1 MKKIRITFIC
11 LSIILLV
18 SALCSCGG
26 ELFESK
32 SENVAAEEYL
42 RIHIRA
48 NSNAEKDQTVKYEIR
63 DLVVNALAPILENAK
78 SKPEAI
84 AAVKQKE
91 SAVNGLIDRHLV
103 EKGFSYKAKISIRNE
118 KFPTRVYNDG
128 ELVLNSGYYDAVII
142 ELGEGAGENWWC
154 VVYPPLC
161 FTRGENVKYRSIL
174 YDFIKG
180 KR

>member
-26 ELFESK
+26 ELFANK
-32 SENVAAEEYL
+32 SETVAAEEYL

-48 NSNAEKDQTVKYEIR
+48 NSNAEKDQSVKYEIR
-63 DLVVNALAPILENAK
+63 DLVVNALAPVLENAK
-78 SKPEAI
+78 NKAEAI
-84 AAVKQKE
+84 YLVEQSE
-91 SAVNGLIDRHLV
+91 SAVNGLIDRHLL
-103 EKGFSYKAKISIRNE
+103 EKGFVYKSKITIRNE

-161 FTRGENVKYRSIL
+161 FTGGENVKYRSIV
-174 YDFIKG
+174 YDFLKG